1 MEERKMQDETGQVK
15 ITMDESP
22 IVEEL
27 KKRIWACNAPMNVV
41 QLRNS
46 ITDMYMLKFLTLG
59 EYILLNNEIDSF
71 IGYAIQHGVGENA
84 I

>member
-1 MEERKMQDETGQVK
+1 MEERKIQDDTGKVQ

-22 IVEEL
+22 IVEEM

-59 EYILLNNEIDSF
+59 EYILLNNEIDGF
-71 IGYAIQHGVGENA
+71 ISYSIEHGVGENG